1 MRQTGRQPILTVSR
15 VHKILE
21 FPPEKDEINNLV
33 DLELIQKTPS
43 PRIMQLPL
51 MQFSLMKFP
60 LMRTLAYVGGGILP

>member
-33 DLELIQKTPS
+33 DLELIQETPKG
-43 PRIMQLPL
+43 RL
-51 MQFSLMKFP
+51 SLFHHFID
-60 LMRTLAYVGGGILP
+60 MRTTVNLSISCL